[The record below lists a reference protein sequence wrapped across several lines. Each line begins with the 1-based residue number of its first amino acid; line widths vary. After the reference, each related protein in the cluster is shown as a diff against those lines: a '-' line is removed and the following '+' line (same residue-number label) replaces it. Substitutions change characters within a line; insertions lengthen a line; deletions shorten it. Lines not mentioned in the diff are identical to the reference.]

1 LADEVEERREDKT
14 DRYFDNRV
22 NDVIGDVKRVF

>member
-22 NDVIGDVKRVF
+22 NDVIDEVRRIF